1 MSWFGRYTSH
11 AAKPDLEMGSKQTTC
26 MSHMQRFLMEVFDLE
41 APDLVTFPGLQAYCQ
56 HLEAQ
61 FKPLLSPSYTAM
73 WLPLLSA
80 KPCETSECWALLHL
94 VAVCLKT
101 VNQEA
106 SVDDIWRSTCVPD
119 AARTMNTSCSTVL
132 DESQAGPDTEH
143 HPLIAVFSAL
153 CWITM
158 MLQPVLYWI
167 TTRLSTK
174 PRP

>member
-106 SVDDIWRSTCVPD
+106 SVIFGGLLVC
-119 AARTMNTSCSTVL
+119 RTQLVL
-132 DESQAGPDTEH
+132 
-143 HPLIAVFSAL
+143 
-153 CWITM
+153 
-158 MLQPVLYWI
+158 
-167 TTRLSTK
+167 
-174 PRP
+174 